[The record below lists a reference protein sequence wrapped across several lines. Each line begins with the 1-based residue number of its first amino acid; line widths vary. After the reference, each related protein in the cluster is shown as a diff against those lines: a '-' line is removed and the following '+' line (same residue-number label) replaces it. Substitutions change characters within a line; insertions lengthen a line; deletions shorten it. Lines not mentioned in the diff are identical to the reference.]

1 VKEPPVVRP
10 AGERTVIDVLERVA
24 GDYPD
29 LEAYV
34 EGPRRLSY
42 SELAARSSGVAAV
55 LRERGVGRG
64 DVVAM
69 RLPSCIEY
77 ALVYLGALRLGAVA
91 TGLNPRLGRREIDG
105 IVARAR
111 PKVMVLDDV
120 HDDDVHDD
128 DVHDDDGDDDSS
140 TADERVEGILTR
152 REVGDVPAGDPAWRP
167 FDLFE
172 EDAVAIVWTSG
183 TTGTPKGAIFD
194 HSNLEA
200 LSRATGEISAP
211 FDRRL
216 SPVPFAHVGYMT
228 RLWDELGNAMTS
240 VIVPTP
246 WTARTGIELLESE
259 RITVGQGVPT
269 QWELILR
276 EPGLAERDFSSLRV
290 IASGAARVPASLVF
304 QLQRTFACPVVVRY
318 ATTEASVI
326 SGTSCDDPPDVIETT
341 VGAPCPTV
349 EARIA
354 DEDGRSVATG
364 EVGMIEVRSG
374 AVMKGYLGD
383 EAASPIRS
391 DGWLVTGDAGSLDE
405 EGRIHLVG
413 RRSEMYVRGGYN
425 IYPLE
430 VEEVLSEHPA
440 LSEAAV
446 VGVPDE
452 VLGAR
457 GVAWVVP
464 AEPDRPPDRGELR
477 RWCRDQLADYK
488 APDVVVVAESLPR
501 NSMGKV
507 DKKALLAALE
517 RDDGGLSS
525 R

>member
-1 VKEPPVVRP
+1 MKEPPVARP
-10 AGERTVIDVLERVA
+10 HGERTVIDVLERVA
-24 GDYPD
+24 AEYPD

-34 EGPRRLSY
+34 EGARRLSY
-42 SELAARSSGVAAV
+42 LELAARSSGVAAV
-55 LRERGVGRG
+55 LREMGVGRG
-64 DVVAM
+64 DVVAI
-69 RLPSCIEY
+69 RLPSSIEY
-77 ALVYLGALRLGAVA
+77 ALVYLGALRVGAIA
-91 TGLNPRLGRREIDG
+91 TGLNPRLGRREIEG
-105 IVARAR
+105 IAARAR
-111 PKVMVLDDV
+111 PKVMVV
-120 HDDDVHDD
+120 DDDDAANA
-128 DVHDDDGDDDSS
+128 S
-140 TADERVEGILTR
+140 AERGLGRLSR
-152 REVGDVPAGDPAWRP
+152 REVAEVPPGDPSWRP
-167 FDLFE
+167 VDLFE
-172 EDAVAIVWTSG
+172 HDPVAIVWTSG
-183 TTGTPKGAIFD
+183 TTGAPKGAVFD

-246 WTARTGIELLESE
+246 WTARTGIDLLESE
-259 RITVGQGVPT
+259 HITVGQGVPT

-276 EPGLAERDFSSLRV
+276 EPGLSERDFSSLRL

-304 QLQRTFACPVVVRY
+304 QLQRTFRCPVVVRY

-326 SGTSCDDPPDVIETT
+326 SGTLCADPPDVIETT

-354 DEDGRSVATG
+354 DDEGRPIPTG
-364 EVGMIEVRSG
+364 DVGIIEVRSG

-383 EAASPIRS
+383 DVASPIRP
-391 DGWLVTGDAGSLDE
+391 DGWLVTGDAGSLDDA
-405 EGRIHLVG
+405 GRIHLVG
-413 RRSEMYVRGGYN
+413 RRSEMFVRGGYN
-425 IYPLE
+425 VYPLE

-440 LSEAAV
+440 IAEAAV
-446 VGVPDE
+446 AGVPDE

-464 AEPDRPPDRGELR
+464 VEPARPPGRDELR
-477 RWCRDQLADYK
+477 SWCRDQLADYK
-488 APDVVVVAESLPR
+488 APDRVVVADTLPR

-507 DKKALLAALE
+507 DKQALLAAL
-517 RDDGGLSS
+517 S
-525 R
+525 REDRPPAS